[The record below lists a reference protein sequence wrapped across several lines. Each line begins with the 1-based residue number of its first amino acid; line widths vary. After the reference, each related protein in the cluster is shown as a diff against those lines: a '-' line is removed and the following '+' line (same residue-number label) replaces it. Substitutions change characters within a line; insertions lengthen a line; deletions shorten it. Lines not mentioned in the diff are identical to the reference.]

1 MSLAQPTLDLLM
13 LEQITILKTTMES
26 LNKTINEN
34 TESINLKLNALNE
47 KVDKQDIF
55 IRKSLEKGGQNS
67 KQALN
72 NNTIDTEISD
82 NIKNIISDVNVN
94 DKNIK
99 LNRTEIENLYR
110 VINNYKDDN
119 KNIIKNIG
127 DLKSKLETV
136 SNSSSKTSIDI
147 IDKLNSY
154 IIELKT
160 SKEKHSYA
168 EATQP
173 CVVNI
178 EPNDEAPSKD
188 TTEKYHNNYT
198 KPYNNYNRNSYKSNY
213 HKRYQS
219 HKESS
224 NSDEEGWQTVKSKK
238 KTNHYS
244 RY

>member
-13 LEQITILKTTMES
+13 LEQITILKTAMES
-26 LNKTINEN
+26 LNKTINKN

-55 IRKSLEKGGQNS
+55 IKKALETGLQNTTQS
-67 KQALN
+67 
-72 NNTIDTEISD
+72 SD
-82 NIKNIISDVNVN
+82 NETVDIEILGKLENIISDVNVN

-110 VINNYKDDN
+110 VINNYKDENKTIIDN
-119 KNIIKNIG
+119 IC

-136 SNSSSKTSIDI
+136 SSSSSKTSVDI

-173 CVVNI
+173 STVNI
-178 EPNDEAPSKD
+178 QPVDNTSIKESS
-188 TTEKYHNNYT
+188 EKYHNNYT

>member
-13 LEQITILKTTMES
+13 LEQITILKTAMES
-26 LNKTINEN
+26 LNKTINKN
-34 TESINLKLNALNE
+34 TESINLQLNALNE

-55 IRKSLEKGGQNS
+55 IKKALETGLQNTTQS
-67 KQALN
+67 PDNK
-72 NNTIDTEISD
+72 TVDIEISG
-82 NIKNIISDVNVN
+82 KLENIISDVNVN

-110 VINNYKDDN
+110 VINNYKDENKTIIDN
-119 KNIIKNIG
+119 IC

-136 SNSSSKTSIDI
+136 SSSSSKTSVDI

-173 CVVNI
+173 CAVNI
-178 EPNDEAPSKD
+178 QPIDNTSSKESS
-188 TTEKYHNNYT
+188 EKYHNNYT

-224 NSDEEGWQTVKSKK
+224 NSDDEGWQTVKAKK

>member
-13 LEQITILKTTMES
+13 LEQITILKTAMES
-26 LNKTINEN
+26 LNKTINKN

-55 IRKSLEKGGQNS
+55 IKKALETGLQNTTQS
-67 KQALN
+67 
-72 NNTIDTEISD
+72 SD
-82 NIKNIISDVNVN
+82 NETVDIEILGKLENIISDVNVN

-110 VINNYKDDN
+110 VINNYKDENKTIIDN
-119 KNIIKNIG
+119 IC

-136 SNSSSKTSIDI
+136 SSSSSKTSVDI

-160 SKEKHSYA
+160 PKEKHSYA

-173 CVVNI
+173 STVNI
-178 EPNDEAPSKD
+178 QPVDNTSIKESS
-188 TTEKYHNNYT
+188 EKYHNNYT